1 MHMSFIAKPLYPCFF
16 LFQLLSFL
24 FINALPLQAQKTNP
38 QCAQKPAVLNQYTL
52 LINAGDT
59 AAIIKL
65 AAQYK
70 AKDWPCN
77 TLGYYVS
84 IYINIERKDTTAV
97 NKELAAYKKLLDD
110 KMADSIFYADY
121 YTALSRKLITAN
133 RYADAIQYQ
142 FITIALLENTT
153 DTIQLIQNLS
163 WTATTF
169 YRMKQ
174 YQEMRVY
181 GKKCLALLLAV
192 TDFPKKAEF
201 LTTASARYY
210 LYYDTVKNAAYLDTA
225 KLLANMALHTGRKF
239 NNIPAILDAYQAISA
254 VYHRRKDGTAE
265 KLYNDSALM
274 VAKKNNYNR
283 QTAGAYQNISV
294 YYRDRKDYRNA
305 ALYADS
311 ALPFFRAF
319 GNTSM
324 LMGGF
329 VSIYKAHKLAG
340 DYKEALDAYEQK
352 VSISDS
358 LLNLEKTQKI
368 KELEEKYNQAKNEK
382 TINELNQ
389 EKEIYTLQNR
399 VLIIVSVA
407 VLMALALIWFYFRQ
421 QNLKQQQ
428 KILEAE
434 QRLNRARMNPH
445 FFFNALATLQQ
456 YALTENNGL
465 TLATNLSRFS
475 NIMRETLEST
485 YREYITIEQ
494 ETDFL
499 KEYLDLQQMR
509 YEQKFTYDIII
520 AETVEPDEILLPAM
534 IIQPFV
540 ENAVE
545 HGFANIDR
553 TGLLRIVFEIEADQL
568 VIRITDNGK
577 GLAEVKSLNPEHIS
591 RASQI
596 IKDRIYLLNIK
607 LKTRARFS
615 IENRKDGQGVL
626 VQIFL
631 PVILKHENIADR

>member
-1 MHMSFIAKPLYPCFF
+1 
-16 LFQLLSFL
+16 
-24 FINALPLQAQKTNP
+24 
-38 QCAQKPAVLNQYTL
+38 
-52 LINAGDT
+52 
-59 AAIIKL
+59 
-65 AAQYK
+65 
-70 AKDWPCN
+70 
-77 TLGYYVS
+77 
-84 IYINIERKDTTAV
+84 
-97 NKELAAYKKLLDD
+97 
-110 KMADSIFYADY
+110 
-121 YTALSRKLITAN
+121 
-133 RYADAIQYQ
+133 
-142 FITIALLENTT
+142 
-153 DTIQLIQNLS
+153 
-163 WTATTF
+163 
-169 YRMKQ
+169 
-174 YQEMRVY
+174 
-181 GKKCLALLLAV
+181 
-192 TDFPKKAEF
+192 
-201 LTTASARYY
+201 
-210 LYYDTVKNAAYLDTA
+210 
-225 KLLANMALHTGRKF
+225 
-239 NNIPAILDAYQAISA
+239 
-254 VYHRRKDGTAE
+254 
-265 KLYNDSALM
+265 
-274 VAKKNNYNR
+274 
-283 QTAGAYQNISV
+283 
-294 YYRDRKDYRNA
+294 
-305 ALYADS
+305 
-311 ALPFFRAF
+311 
-319 GNTSM
+319 
-324 LMGGF
+324 
-329 VSIYKAHKLAG
+329 
-340 DYKEALDAYEQK
+340 
-352 VSISDS
+352 
-358 LLNLEKTQKI
+358 
-368 KELEEKYNQAKNEK
+368 
-382 TINELNQ
+382 
-389 EKEIYTLQNR
+389 
-399 VLIIVSVA
+399 
-407 VLMALALIWFYFRQ
+407 
-421 QNLKQQQ
+421 
-428 KILEAE
+428 
-434 QRLNRARMNPH
+434 MNPH

>member
-1 MHMSFIAKPLYPCFF
+1 MSFTTKSTQTIITF
-16 LFQLLSFL
+16 LSFFYL
-24 FINALPLQAQKTNP
+24 FILLNTAVYSQKPNP
-38 QCAQKPAVLNQYTL
+38 QCPQKPALFNQYTM
-52 LINAGDT
+52 LINTGDT
-59 AAIIKL
+59 AAIIKM
-65 AAQYK
+65 AGEYK
-70 AKDWPCN
+70 LKDWPCN
-77 TLGYYVS
+77 TLGYYFAAWIS
-84 IYINIERKDTTAV
+84 IERKDTVAV

-110 KMADSIFYADY
+110 KKADSIFYADY
-121 YTALSRKLITAN
+121 YTALSRKLITTN
-133 RYADAIQYQ
+133 KYADAIQYQ
-142 FITIALLENTT
+142 FNAIALLEHTT
-153 DTIQLIQNLS
+153 DTMQLIQNLS

-169 YRMKQ
+169 YRMNR
-174 YQEMRVY
+174 YREMRIY
-181 GKKCLALLLAV
+181 GQKCLTLLLSV
-192 TDFPKKAEF
+192 SDFPKKAEF

-210 LYYDTVKNAAYLDTA
+210 LYYDTVKNTAYLDTA
-225 KLLANMALHTGRKF
+225 KQLAELALRTGRKF
-239 NNIPAILDAYQAISA
+239 NNIPAILDAYQAISG
-254 VYHRRKDGTAE
+254 VYHRTKNGDLE

-274 VAKKNNYNR
+274 VAKKSNYNR

-294 YYRDRKDYRNA
+294 YYRDKKEYKKA

-311 ALPFFRAF
+311 ALPYFKAF

-324 LMGGF
+324 MMGGF
-329 VSIYKAHKLAG
+329 VTIYKAHKLAG
-340 DYKEALDAYEQK
+340 NYKEALEAYEQK
-352 VSISDS
+352 VAMSDS

-382 TINELNQ
+382 TINELSQ

-399 VLIIVSVA
+399 ILIIIVLA

-421 QNLKQQQ
+421 RHLKQQQ

-456 YALTENNGL
+456 YALSEGNGL

-485 YREYITIEQ
+485 YREYVTVEQ
-494 ETDFL
+494 EADFL

-509 YEQKFTYDIII
+509 YEEKFTYRIMI
-520 AETVEPDEILLPAM
+520 AEIVEPDELLLPAM

-545 HGFANIDR
+545 HGFANIDH
-553 TGLLRIVFEIEADQL
+553 TGLLTINFDIAVEEL
-568 VIRITDNGK
+568 VICITDNGK
-577 GLAEVKSLNPEHIS
+577 GLAEVKALNTEHIS

-615 IENRKDGQGVL
+615 IENRKDSKGVL

-631 PVILKHENIADR
+631 PLILKHENIADR

>member
-1 MHMSFIAKPLYPCFF
+1 
-16 LFQLLSFL
+16 
-24 FINALPLQAQKTNP
+24 
-38 QCAQKPAVLNQYTL
+38 
-52 LINAGDT
+52 
-59 AAIIKL
+59 
-65 AAQYK
+65 
-70 AKDWPCN
+70 
-77 TLGYYVS
+77 
-84 IYINIERKDTTAV
+84 
-97 NKELAAYKKLLDD
+97 
-110 KMADSIFYADY
+110 
-121 YTALSRKLITAN
+121 
-133 RYADAIQYQ
+133 
-142 FITIALLENTT
+142 
-153 DTIQLIQNLS
+153 
-163 WTATTF
+163 
-169 YRMKQ
+169 
-174 YQEMRVY
+174 
-181 GKKCLALLLAV
+181 
-192 TDFPKKAEF
+192 
-201 LTTASARYY
+201 
-210 LYYDTVKNAAYLDTA
+210 
-225 KLLANMALHTGRKF
+225 
-239 NNIPAILDAYQAISA
+239 
-254 VYHRRKDGTAE
+254 
-265 KLYNDSALM
+265 
-274 VAKKNNYNR
+274 
-283 QTAGAYQNISV
+283 
-294 YYRDRKDYRNA
+294 
-305 ALYADS
+305 
-311 ALPFFRAF
+311 
-319 GNTSM
+319 M

-485 YREYITIEQ
+485 YREYVTIEQ
-494 ETDFL
+494 EADFL

-553 TGLLRIVFEIEADQL
+553 TGLLRILFEIEADEL

-596 IKDRIYLLNIK
+596 IKERIYLLNIK